1 MWFAKL
7 KVLGT
12 SVRYGNGVHKG
23 LTIESGL
30 HTLKWWFVP
39 NGKDLLFTPFSHDVI
54 VTLHEKHQM
63 VYMCSFDYNF
73 YFWAFAY
80 LLISFTRVC
89 LNSFG
94 CRKSRTSWLK
104 KLKTIYLSDKPRFH
118 ITLGSYL
125 IYTKCLTKKK
135 QKCSQETLDQE
146 FQALRIQSGWAGI
159 NSVIK
164 KPKRN
169 Y

>member
-7 KVLGT
+7 KVFGT

-63 VYMCSFDYNF
+63 VYMSSFDYNF
-73 YFWAFAY
+73 YFWAFPY
-80 LLISFTRVC
+80 LLISFKYSCLFELVRLPEIKNILIEKIKNYILIWRATISYNTGFVSHLHQVSHGKETKMLTR
-89 LNSFG
+89 NTG
-94 CRKSRTSWLK
+94 
-104 KLKTIYLSDKPRFH
+104 PR
-118 ITLGSYL
+118 ISSAPYSIGV
-125 IYTKCLTKKK
+125 
-135 QKCSQETLDQE
+135 
-146 FQALRIQSGWAGI
+146 GW
-159 NSVIK
+159 N
-164 KPKRN
+164 
-169 Y
+169 